1 MRPFD
6 PRDDVEKDETD
17 TSTLGVNWY
26 LKGHDLKLMLDYLR
40 VKAGTLESQ
49 DKVLARLQ
57 IIF

>member
-17 TSTLGVNWY
+17 SGTLGVNWY

-49 DKVLARLQ
+49 DKALARLQ